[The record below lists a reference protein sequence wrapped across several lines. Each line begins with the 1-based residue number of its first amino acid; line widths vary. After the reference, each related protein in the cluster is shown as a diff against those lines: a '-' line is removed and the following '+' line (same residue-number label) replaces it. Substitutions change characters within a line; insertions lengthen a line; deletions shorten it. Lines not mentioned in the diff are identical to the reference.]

1 MTYATEIG
9 HFWHDFCDF
18 KGKLTRTPGE
28 RINTADNTMTTDL
41 VNNQNAIIEMI
52 KKAPEMLKE
61 LYKNSTPD
69 ERKMILKVLGGGG
82 GLAVFLWFILKL

>member
-1 MTYATEIG
+1 
-9 HFWHDFCDF
+9 
-18 KGKLTRTPGE
+18 
-28 RINTADNTMTTDL
+28 MTTDL

-82 GLAVFLWFILKL
+82 GLAVFLWFILKLWVWPGNHDKSIYII

>member
-1 MTYATEIG
+1 
-9 HFWHDFCDF
+9 
-18 KGKLTRTPGE
+18 
-28 RINTADNTMTTDL
+28 MTTDL

-69 ERKMILKVLGGGG
+69 ERKMILKVLGGGS
-82 GLAVFLWFILKL
+82 GLAVYLWFILKLWVWPGNHDKSIYII